1 MRLEARTEVI
11 AKNEIP
17 TFGLLPEPEGRAR
30 SFVTSSAINLAILAT
45 ILIVGMTARRVM
57 QQHYEMT
64 ELFAP
69 TTPPPPIK
77 MKPVPVPAPKTPPP
91 PEVKLEAPR
100 IAVEQPKPPAPKP
113 IQMEAKLAM
122 PVMKAAKPNVVEAP
136 QPKAALSAAMPA
148 QVSHMQAST
157 EAVHLG
163 ETFGA
168 KPDPNAQRPAT
179 VAALG
184 NPYGGMQGAAVAPRG
199 RVGSTGIGNGT
210 RAGSNAGVYGRVAS
224 AGIPGEAARSGS
236 SYGHVAAAGIP
247 AAMAAPTAMQRESRQ
262 PTWTNLEVL
271 SKPPVHY
278 TAEARQLH
286 IQGNVVLSVTFLAS
300 GHVVVHGIVHGLGHG
315 LDQEARRVAE
325 QIRFRPATR
334 DGRPVDLTTDITITF
349 QLA

>member
-1 MRLEARTEVI
+1 MP
-11 AKNEIP
+11 KNEIP
-17 TFGLLPEPEGRAR
+17 MFGLLPEPEGRAA
-30 SFVTSSAINLAILAT
+30 SFLTSSAINLAVLVT
-45 ILIVGMTARRVM
+45 ILIVGMTARRVI

-77 MKPVPVPAPKTPPP
+77 MKPVPVPRTPPPPTP

-100 IAVEQPKPPAPKP
+100 IAVEQPKSPAPKP
-113 IQMEAKLAM
+113 IQMEAKLAL
-122 PVMKAAKPNVVEAP
+122 PVMKEAKPNVVEAP
-136 QPKAALSAAMPA
+136 QPKAALAAAMPA
-148 QVSHMQAST
+148 KVLHVKAST

-168 KPDPNAQRPAT
+168 RPDPNAQRPAT
-179 VAALG
+179 IAALG
-184 NPYGGMQGAAVAPRG
+184 SPYGGMQGAAVAPQG
-199 RVGSTGIGNGT
+199 RVGSTGLGNGT
-210 RAGSNAGVYGRVAS
+210 RVGSNGGVYGHVAS
-224 AGIPGEAARSGS
+224 AEIPGEVTRSGS
-236 SYGHVAAAGIP
+236 RYGHVAAAGIP
-247 AAMAAPTAMQRESRQ
+247 AATVASTVMQRQSQQ
-262 PTWTNLEVL
+262 PSWTNLEVL

-300 GHVVVHGIVHGLGHG
+300 GHVVVHGVVHGLGHG

-325 QIRFRPATR
+325 EIHFRPATR
-334 DGRPVDLTTDITITF
+334 DGHPVDLTTNITITF